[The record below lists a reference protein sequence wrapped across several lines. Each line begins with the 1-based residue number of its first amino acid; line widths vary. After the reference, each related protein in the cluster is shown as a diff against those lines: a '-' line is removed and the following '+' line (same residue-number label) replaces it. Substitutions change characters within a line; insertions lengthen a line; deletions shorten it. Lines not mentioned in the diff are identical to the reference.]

1 MRIKCACYGYECKNI
16 ISIYCHNPE
25 LLIMPHL
32 QAKENLKCKSTLFVK
47 IMRISGKETSADS
60 EFLHL
65 FVLEQKSVIF
75 HHTKGIL

>member
-1 MRIKCACYGYECKNI
+1 
-16 ISIYCHNPE
+16 
-25 LLIMPHL
+25 MPHL